1 MQSFSLKP
9 RAHYSV
15 FLCVVVCSCKR
26 SASTT
31 EHFQQCVSFT
41 KSQSHLFISWPGHY
55 IFLKSVSKNNFELT
69 LAQYECNL
77 SNNNAQKAKKIT
89 SVNLY
94 NIIILGTAT
103 KTCSSWLYTCISQA
117 KAYIITDFKLIIV
130 LFLSITFFNVY

>member
-9 RAHYSV
+9 GAHYSV

-26 SASTT
+26 SAT
-31 EHFQQCVSFT
+31 EHTGGVGERSQQCVSFT
-41 KSQSHLFISWPGHY
+41 KSQSHLFISWPWHY
-55 IFLKSVSKNNFELT
+55 TFLKSVSKNNFELA

-117 KAYIITDFKLIIV
+117 KAYIITDF
-130 LFLSITFFNVY
+130 